1 MKNDLRISKTESA
14 IEGAFLELIELK
26 GYENVHI
33 IDIAKKAN
41 VNRNTIY
48 LRYGTKEDIIS
59 KVLEKAFAKQIEE
72 LNTQSLIKT
81 KNTRRS
87 VNSMFNTIFNVLSN
101 DIELYRIVLT
111 DPNLSG
117 YVENIFKMVRSM
129 IMQRV
134 NDTKKNKAVVEYIL
148 KGSYGIIQNWIIF
161 DTGSIDE
168 NVKILT
174 SLVVSNLRHLSF
186 K

>member
-1 MKNDLRISKTESA
+1 MKEDLRISKTESA

-48 LRYGTKEDIIS
+48 LRYGTKDDIIL
-59 KVLEKAFAKQIEE
+59 KILDKAIKKQVAE

-81 KNTRRS
+81 RNSKRS
-87 VNSMFNTIFNVLSN
+87 VYAMFNSIFNVLSN
-101 DIELYRIVLT
+101 DIELYRIILT
-111 DPNLSG
+111 DANLSG
-117 YVENIFKMVRSM
+117 YIENVFKMVRSM
-129 IMQRV
+129 VMHNV
-134 NDTKKNKAVVEYIL
+134 VDTKKNRIVVEYIL

-161 DTGSIDE
+161 DTGSIEE

-174 SLVVSNLRHLSF
+174 SLVVTNLRHLSF